1 MSHININTDGTHYK
15 YLVSLHEKQLENLKQ
30 YEEREEKAAEARKLS
45 VWDTLMSYKEAPAD
59 TAEQADELLR
69 RQTQTEIEYRTA
81 IKDGMEEST
90 DAAATAVEIVAELL
104 HDNIDTLDGER
115 LNSKAVFIALNEALP
130 ENIYIATNK
139 DTEDTILYVES
150 GADSLRMCQQL
161 QPCNTD
167 THIHPCRTD
176 SDIIDKQRYLNDYDR
191 GVYNIR

>member
-1 MSHININTDGTHYK
+1 MNHIEINTDGTNYK
-15 YLVSLHEKQLENLKQ
+15 CLVSLYEKQLDNLKQ
-30 YEEREEKAAEARKLS
+30 YEEREKKAAEARKLS

-69 RQTQTEIEYRTA
+69 RQAQTEIEYRTA

-104 HDNIDTLDGER
+104 HDNIDVLDGKR
-115 LNSKAVFIALNEALP
+115 LNSKAVFLALNEALP
-130 ENIYIATNK
+130 ENIYITTNK
-139 DTEDTILYVES
+139 DTEDPILYVES
-150 GADSLRMCQQL
+150 GADSLRMYQHL

-167 THIHPCRTD
+167 THIRPCRTD
-176 SDIIDKQRYLNDYDR
+176 SDIISKQRYLNDYNQ

>member
-1 MSHININTDGTHYK
+1 MNHINIKTDGTHYK
-15 YLVSLHEKQLENLKQ
+15 YLVSLYEKQLENLKQ
-30 YEEREEKAAEARKLS
+30 YEEREKKAAEASKLS
-45 VWDTLMSYKEAPAD
+45 VWDTLMSYKEAPAEA
-59 TAEQADELLR
+59 AEQADELLR

-90 DAAATAVEIVAELL
+90 DAAATAVEIVAELI

-115 LNSKAVFIALNEALP
+115 LNSTAVFIALNEALP

-139 DTEDTILYVES
+139 DTEDPILYVES
-150 GADSLRMCQQL
+150 GADSFRMCQLL

-167 THIHPCRTD
+167 THIRPCRMD
-176 SDIIDKQRYLNDYDR
+176 SDIISKQRYLNDYGQ

>member
-1 MSHININTDGTHYK
+1 MNRIEINTDGTHYK
-15 YLVSLHEKQLENLKQ
+15 YLVSLYEKQLDNLKQ
-30 YEEREEKAAEARKLS
+30 YEEREKKAYEALNKS
-45 VWDTLMSYKEAPAD
+45 VWDTVTSYQKTPAEA
-59 TAEQADELLR
+59 AEQADELLR
-69 RQTQTEIEYRTA
+69 SQSRTELEYRTA

-115 LNSKAVFIALNEALP
+115 LNSKAVFITLNEALP

-150 GADSLRMCQQL
+150 GAGSLRMCQQL

-167 THIHPCRTD
+167 THIRPCRTD
-176 SDIIDKQRYLNDYDR
+176 SDVISKQRYLNDYDR